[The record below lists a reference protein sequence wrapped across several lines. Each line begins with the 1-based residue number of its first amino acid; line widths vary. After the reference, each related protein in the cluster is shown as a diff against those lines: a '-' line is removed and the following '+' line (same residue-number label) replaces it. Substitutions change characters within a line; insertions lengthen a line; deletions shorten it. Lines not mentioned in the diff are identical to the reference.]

1 MAERKSYL
9 LRLPPDLWD
18 DLQRLAGADLRSIN
32 AEIEFL
38 LRESVK
44 QRMGGS
50 RRHQSPPEEAEGD
63 DA

>member
-18 DLQRLAGADLRSIN
+18 DLQRLAAADLRSIN

-44 QRMGGS
+44 QRLGGS
-50 RRHQSPPEEAEGD
+50 RSHQSAPEEAESD